1 MSDMRTRPDIQQR
14 AALTRLSVQH
24 EQRVLHVRCMQQL
37 KERAYNTA
45 KYRENSLIDQMMAD
59 FDRLVKNYLGLWR

>member
-14 AALTRLSVQH
+14 AALARLSVQH
-24 EQRVLHVRCMQQL
+24 EQRALHVRCMQQL

-45 KYRENSLIDQMMAD
+45 KYRENSLIDQMMAS
-59 FDRLVKNYLGLWR
+59 FDRWVRSVLG